1 MNLDL
6 EVQKTREMLDT
17 TAVTDGATANKNRNW
32 HNFVKKVI
40 IATTFISE
48 LTEKI
53 KTQADNM
60 SKNWNCYKIILRQ
73 FISNTGIAESED
85 LEKIDQLTQTDIE
98 KLDINK
104 ELEPDK
110 YIATL
115 TKIKKILEEKMKTLT
130 GGGKITK
137 KKYHNK
143 KKCRRY
149 TKRSKKNM
157 PKLNN
162 KYKQRGG
169 DGGAIVGICIGLFLF
184 FYLCK
189 DIDESSGR
197 HGSSSSL

>member
-1 MNLDL
+1 
-6 EVQKTREMLDT
+6 
-17 TAVTDGATANKNRNW
+17 
-32 HNFVKKVI
+32 
-40 IATTFISE
+40 
-48 LTEKI
+48 
-53 KTQADNM
+53 
-60 SKNWNCYKIILRQ
+60 
-73 FISNTGIAESED
+73 